1 MAFKGGYV
9 VSSCRAVITIHSV
22 CDFLVLDLYLNF
34 LVFDLH

>member
-1 MAFKGGYV
+1 V
-9 VSSCRAVITIHSV
+9 VGSCRTIITSHSV